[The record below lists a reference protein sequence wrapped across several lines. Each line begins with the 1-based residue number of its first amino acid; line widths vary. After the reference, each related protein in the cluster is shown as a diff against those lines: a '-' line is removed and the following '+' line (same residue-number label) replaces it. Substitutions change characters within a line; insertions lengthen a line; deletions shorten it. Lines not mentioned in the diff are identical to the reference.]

1 MKAKIFFLLIV
12 MFVLNGF
19 SNARELNELAIAS
32 AIGIDYDTK
41 TNEYIITAQI
51 LNNKKEN
58 SSGSGSGSSNS
69 SSEIVVINSKSP
81 SVQSALRNI
90 IEESPKKL
98 YLAHMKLLL
107 ISEKM
112 AKSQDILDTLN
123 FFIRDNE
130 GSNDFM
136 MVITR
141 NTTPQKVLEILTP
154 LESNP
159 AENIVDSIIT
169 SNRYKG
175 IASVNTL
182 SDNVAMFLENGKSS
196 VAVSIEIDED
206 EIIGSKDELNDNKI
220 KDENYAKNSNENNEN
235 NDLQISSSDDS
246 SKKDQ
251 NDNKN
256 AQTKKIKV
264 SNLAY
269 FKDHF
274 LTGYIEDEENY
285 IYNLITKNAK
295 GGIIQ
300 IGEKENLLV
309 IEQTSVSTKLK
320 PRREN
325 DKFIIDLS
333 IDLSC
338 NVTETGKNVDFKTKE
353 KYKINQNYAKEYL
366 TEKIEKFISNTKE
379 KYDCDLI
386 GAGNIFYKFDNKDY
400 ELLMLK
406 YGDQYYKYIDYNVSL
421 NVDFPTEGGVHD
433 L

>member
-90 IEESPKKL
+90 IEESSKKL

-175 IASVNTL
+175 IASENTL
-182 SDNVAMFLENGKSS
+182 GDNVAMFLENGKSS

-333 IDLSC
+333 INLSC

-400 ELLMLK
+400 ELLMSK